1 MPTRLRASPHRSGQP
16 RGDCPYPPLASPARV
31 GVGATT
37 GGLPLPSGTPGTPA
51 GGGLGG
57 RAI

>member
-1 MPTRLRASPHRSGQP
+1 VPTRLRASPHPSGQP
-16 RGDCPYPPLASPARV
+16 RGDCPYPPLPPRAR
-31 GVGATT
+31 VGATT

-51 GGGLGG
+51 GGGQGG

>member
-1 MPTRLRASPHRSGQP
+1 MPTRLRASPHPSGQP
-16 RGDCPYPPLASPARV
+16 RGDCPYPPLPPRAR
-31 GVGATT
+31 VGATT

-51 GGGLGG
+51 GGGQGG